1 MTNFRITGA
10 ATMESCR
17 AQGTGQLD
25 LFTKNDY
32 HKFLGL
38 AYHFHKAGKSMYKY
52 NHFHKKSHL
61 TKEKQLGIT
70 ISLEYNPGP

>member
-1 MTNFRITGA
+1 
-10 ATMESCR
+10 MESCR